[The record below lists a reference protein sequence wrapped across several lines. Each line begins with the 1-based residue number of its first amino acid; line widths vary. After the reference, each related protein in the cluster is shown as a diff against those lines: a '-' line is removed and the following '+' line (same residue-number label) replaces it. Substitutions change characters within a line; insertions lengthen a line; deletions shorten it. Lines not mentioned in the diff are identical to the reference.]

1 MSSVLVIMFTLVTCQ
16 TNNVLDILD
25 CKEYIIKVI
34 SSMLAYFN
42 VIYSKF
48 KITYEAV
55 IRGMIYSNADL
66 RVMKVRTRKKKN
78 LYQKDL
84 SQKIKLLQP
93 QNLPHSDF

>member
-1 MSSVLVIMFTLVTCQ
+1 MSSVLVIIFTLVTCQ

-42 VIYSKF
+42 VTSSKF

-55 IRGMIYSNADL
+55 I
-66 RVMKVRTRKKKN
+66 
-78 LYQKDL
+78 
-84 SQKIKLLQP
+84 
-93 QNLPHSDF
+93 